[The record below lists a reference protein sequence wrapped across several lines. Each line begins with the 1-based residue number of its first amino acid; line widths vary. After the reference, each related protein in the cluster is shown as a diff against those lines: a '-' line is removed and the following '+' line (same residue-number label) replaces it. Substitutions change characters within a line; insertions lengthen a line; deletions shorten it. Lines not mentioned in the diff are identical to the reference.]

1 MVLLSEKRLKLFS
14 TIYFFY
20 RMIVHVKWL
29 DMKEKLNLTSCIN
42 LIIKK
47 SSFEKNFLHGYKV
60 KVPNSLLKIFLTI
73 SGLSSCPNLSINFA
87 LLQSMIF
94 LYSMWLLQL
103 IMKLILK
110 RMVDTFI
117 LWILDFTYCLK
128 NKLKMI
134 KKKKKKKLNG
144 TKIIYVIGQS
154 VKFHSHLSPR
164 GEIPS
169 LIEHI
174 RSS

>member
-1 MVLLSEKRLKLFS
+1 MIAQEKG
-14 TIYFFY
+14 
-20 RMIVHVKWL
+20 L
-29 DMKEKLNLTSCIN
+29 DTKEKLHLNFHIS

-94 LYSMWLLQL
+94 IYPMWLFQV
-103 IMKLILK
+103 IMKFILK
-110 RMVDTFI
+110 RMVNTYI
-117 LWILDFTYCLK
+117 LWISDFTYCLK

-134 KKKKKKKLNG
+134 QKMKWHQNYIWNWPRC
-144 TKIIYVIGQS
+144 KIS
-154 VKFHSHLSPR
+154 LSSFSSR
-164 GEIPS
+164 WNSIPDWEYTII
-169 LIEHI
+169 LGFL
-174 RSS
+174 